1 MTFLF
6 RETAVP
12 RYNLCMFNYLDSTHR
27 YWLIALLI
35 LWAVLLFGGFIFG
48 PANPSQRMP
57 KWTRLTSSAILV
69 LAGWSWFLITRQ
81 NSVNSYLLWLAIGMT
96 FGFVGDLFMA
106 GTMPG
111 GRNVLGGMAT
121 FGLGHIA
128 YIIGI
133 WRFGN
138 QVGLTDG
145 TARWASLIVWWI
157 IGAVLWYFVVYRG
170 QQPTTLHQV
179 ALPYALLLASTA
191 GVATGLAIQQGQFSW
206 LAVGA
211 ALFLVSD
218 LMIAAQLF
226 NDTSFPL
233 IGDVIWLTYGPG
245 QMLIVFSAATAVALF
260 GK

>member
-1 MTFLF
+1 
-6 RETAVP
+6 
-12 RYNLCMFNYLDSTHR
+12 MFNYLNSTPR
-27 YWLIALLI
+27 YWLIVLLI

-48 PANPSQRMP
+48 PADASQRMP
-57 KWTRLTSSAILV
+57 KWTRLTSSAVLV

-81 NSVNSYLLWLAIGMT
+81 NAANSFVLWLAIGMT
-96 FGFVGDLFMA
+96 FGFLGDLFMA
-106 GTMPG
+106 GMMPG

-133 WRFGN
+133 WRFGS

-157 IGAVLWYFVVYRG
+157 IGAAAWYFVVYRG
-170 QQPTTLHQV
+170 QQATTLHYA

-191 GVATGLAIQQGQFSW
+191 GMATGLAIQQGNFTW
-206 LAVGA
+206 LAIGA
-211 ALFLVSD
+211 ALFLISD
-218 LMIAAQLF
+218 LILAAQLF
-226 NDTSFPL
+226 NNLSFFL

-245 QMLIVFSAATAVALF
+245 QMLIVYSAATAVSLLQR
-260 GK
+260 